1 MWLAVMNEGA
11 SVAFTRVVVSW
22 WGDFASD
29 EIVKP
34 LCGLFGEGAE
44 GVIEKDGGAAF
55 AFAVEEVSRW
65 DLYGEHFFE
74 AESLGADLHLI
85 GAVGFWFSA
94 LVFDGEH
101 LTTAVEFN
109 NVAEP
114 RNAEG
119 LRRDRKSAG
128 DSDPGTSLVDDRIGF
143 LVNDLPLSS
152 EAVLRPEL
160 LQMDERGLS
169 LTKEKVLKGGERE
182 EG

>member
-11 SVAFTRVVVSW
+11 SVAFTGIVVSW
-22 WGDFASD
+22 RGGFAGD

-44 GVIEKDGGAAF
+44 GVIERDGGAAF

-65 DLYGEHFFE
+65 DVHGEHFFE
-74 AESLGADLHLI
+74 TESLGADLHLV

-94 LVFDGEH
+94 LVFDGED

-128 DSDPGTSLVDDRIGF
+128 DSDPGTSLVDGRIGF